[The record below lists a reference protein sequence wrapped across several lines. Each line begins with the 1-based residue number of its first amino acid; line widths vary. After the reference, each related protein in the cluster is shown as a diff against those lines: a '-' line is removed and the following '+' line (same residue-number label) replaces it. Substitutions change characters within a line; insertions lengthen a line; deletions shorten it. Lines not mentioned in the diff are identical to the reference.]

1 MVMTRVITM
10 VMTKVTTYRRDFIT
24 RSCILREISG
34 PGRELALSPE
44 AGELLPGPD
53 EDVLRQ
59 GIGVLRVTTH
69 ARAKRVNTTD
79 MGPVNA
85 LERVGVARL
94 SPADHAVHQ
103 AHLATGLGVGL
114 LH

>member
-1 MVMTRVITM
+1 M
-10 VMTKVTTYRRDFIT
+10 
-24 RSCILREISG
+24 
-34 PGRELALSPE
+34 
-44 AGELLPGPD
+44 
-53 EDVLRQ
+53 
-59 GIGVLRVTTH
+59 LRVTTH

-79 MGPVNA
+79 MGPINA

-103 AHLATGLGVGL
+103 AHLATELGVGL